1 MKYPDRVQIC
11 EVGPRDGFQFEP
23 KFIPTTF
30 KLELI
35 GDLAAAGL
43 QRIQA
48 VSFVHP
54 ERVPQMADAEDV
66 VSTLVNS
73 AACALSGLALNE
85 RGVERAAATGLTQID
100 LSIATNEIHGRDNA
114 GMSVDEGASRAVMMI
129 ALARKHGMEAQL
141 GLQTVF
147 GYASPGDTDLDL
159 VLRLVERFAALEVE
173 SISLADSTGMA
184 NPVMIR
190 ERVSAIQEIAGGVP
204 IVLHLHDTRGL
215 GLANVVAGMEMGID
229 RFDAS
234 FGGLGGCPFIEGA
247 TGNIATE
254 DVVYMLDE
262 MGIETGV
269 DLLKVSECSRRM
281 ETFLDR
287 PLTGKMY
294 RLV

>member
-1 MKYPDRVQIC
+1 MKYPDRVQIG

-54 ERVPQMADAEDV
+54 ERVPQMADAENV
-66 VSTLVNS
+66 ITSLRNS
-73 AACALSGLALNE
+73 GAYTLSGLALNE

-100 LSIATNEIHGRDNA
+100 ISIATNEIHGRENA

-215 GLANVVAGMEMGID
+215 GLANVVAGMETGID
-229 RFDAS
+229 RFDTS

-269 DLLKVSECSRRM
+269 DLLKVAECSRRM